1 MPAPNT
7 PQDLIDRIQKLE
19 RQVQSLSGQVNIRP
33 ALNTI
38 VGGSVTIKDG
48 GALIVQDTNGDNVLS
63 IGRVS
68 PDVDGEPQM
77 ATVIRRM
84 DGSLAFAVWTGATT
98 GVQPVRIYDKDSNI
112 IFADETGSSGGG
124 LAIPWLHP
132 GTPQPIAR
140 DGWGSTAATTYTAV
154 LRTVSPLMQPKMYI
168 QVIQGTAVGSTAS
181 TAQLRVMVG
190 GVQMVEGASGANI
203 DGVFDIP
210 SWDYN
215 GSPQAT
221 TIEVQAKVVTGT
233 GSVAVSVRS
242 IYGRQ
247 S

>member
-7 PQDLIDRIQKLE
+7 PTDLIDRIRALE
-19 RQVQSLSGQVNIRP
+19 RQVSDLTGRVNIRP

-48 GALIVQDTNGDNVLS
+48 GALIVQDTTGDNVLN

-84 DGSLAFAVWTGATT
+84 DGSLAFAVWTAATT
-98 GVQPVRIYDKDSNI
+98 GIQPVRIYDLNSNI
-112 IFADETGSSGGG
+112 IFADETSNAGGG
-124 LAIPWLHP
+124 IAIPYLP
-132 GTPQPIAR
+132 YNVPQPIAR

-154 LRTVSPLMQPKMYI
+154 LRTTSPIAQPKMYI
-168 QVIQGTAVGSTAS
+168 QVVQGTAVGSTA
-181 TAQLRVMVG
+181 TAAQLRVMVN
-190 GVQMVEGASGANI
+190 GVQMVEGAAGGNI
-203 DGVFDIP
+203 DGTYDVPNYAYPGFP
-210 SWDYN
+210 LQWVV
-215 GSPQAT
+215 
-221 TIEVQAKVVTGT
+221 EVQAKVTSGTGT
-233 GSVAVSVRS
+233 VAVSVRS
-242 IYGRQ
+242 CYGRQ